1 MSPSGTSTAKQ
12 REMWCRAV
20 DDAKRNPFASFGSP
34 CFCTFSSLINL
45 GKGCQ
50 FPVSDQLAIRITRA
64 FPITMV
70 TATGRDIGSAK
81 SRKRASDDSADSF
94 PKRPKVG
101 GKTDLTRWRMKD
113 DESRHTW
120 HYLEDDKAAE
130 EWPQS
135 YAEKWYL
142 NLPMVRFSTASR
154 KPPNARLTVAASRT
168 SPLCRK
174 PRHRS
179 NPPRTVLP
187 SSKSFNCPLATGAA
201 STAAPCF
208 SWWALSL
215 LGM

>member
-1 MSPSGTSTAKQ
+1 VHFFSFIKLWKGSQLSVSG
-12 REMWCRAV
+12 
-20 DDAKRNPFASFGSP
+20 
-34 CFCTFSSLINL
+34 
-45 GKGCQ
+45 
-50 FPVSDQLAIRITRA
+50 QLALHSTRA
-64 FPITMV
+64 FSIKMV
-70 TATGRDIGSAK
+70 TATGRDIGNAK

-142 NLPMVRFSTASR
+142 NLPMVRLSTASR
-154 KPPNARLTVAASRT
+154 PSICNCKTDSVVAFRI

-179 NPPRTVLP
+179 NPLRTAFL
-187 SSKSFNCPLATGAA
+187 SSKSSNCPLATGAA
-201 STAAPCF
+201 STAAQCF
-208 SWWALSL
+208 FWGALSL